1 MLNSEVASFP
11 LSNPTSRMFRRP
23 ISLAPAQRQLFSIRK
38 QLPSLRT
45 LQQFQ
50 LQSTASRGQI
60 RRTFRT
66 YRPRFNNN
74 KSVGPGYTYQAP
86 NATPSLSQRLKT
98 LSREYGWS
106 ALWIYLFL
114 SALDFPFCFA
124 AVKLLGADKIGHYE
138 HVIVE
143 SVKGAVNKVW
153 PGAFKESEEQSE
165 DEDFGAQAGGKKKGP
180 VEEASMFPRSH
191 IYQLFFFLKV
201 DNARFM
207 DAACSSVRHSQEL
220 HLCARAAD
228 SGYHAESR
236 EAAQKMGLGCGQG
249 QAKGQVVAMTA
260 AN

>member
-1 MLNSEVASFP
+1 MALRYLLRPWALRMLNSKVASLP
-11 LSNPTSRMFRRP
+11 SSSLTSCMLRRP
-23 ISLAPAQRQLFSIRK
+23 ISLAHAQRQFYQNRK
-38 QLPSLRT
+38 QLPPLRT
-45 LQQFQ
+45 LQQLQ
-50 LQSTASRGQI
+50 LQNTAFRGQI

-74 KSVGPGYTYQAP
+74 KSFGPGYTYQAP

-153 PGAFKESEEQSE
+153 PGASKESEEESE
-165 DEDFGAQAGGKKKGP
+165 HEIVEAQAGEKKKGP
-180 VEEASMFPRSH
+180 AEEASLWT
-191 IYQLFFFLKV
+191 QLALAYAIHKSFIF
-201 DNARFM
+201 
-207 DAACSSVRHSQEL
+207 VRVPL
-220 HLCARAAD
+220 
-228 SGYHAESR
+228 
-236 EAAQKMGLGCGQG
+236 
-249 QAKGQVVAMTA
+249 TA
-260 AN
+260 AITPKVVKQLRKWGWDVVKGKPKTK

>member
-1 MLNSEVASFP
+1 MSLRSPLRPWALQMLSSDVASFHSSSP
-11 LSNPTSRMFRRP
+11 ASRMLRRP
-23 ISLAPAQRQLFSIRK
+23 KLLAHAQRQLFHYRK

-45 LQQFQ
+45 PQQLQ
-50 LQSTASRGQI
+50 LQSTAFQGQI

-66 YRPRFNNN
+66 YRPRFNKN
-74 KSVGPGYTYQAP
+74 KSFGPGYTYQAP

-153 PGAFKESEEQSE
+153 PGAFEETEESENE
-165 DEDFGAQAGGKKKGP
+165 DTETQAAGKKKGP
-180 VEEASMFPRSH
+180 VEEASLWT
-191 IYQLFFFLKV
+191 QLALAYAIHKSFIF
-201 DNARFM
+201 
-207 DAACSSVRHSQEL
+207 VRVPL
-220 HLCARAAD
+220 
-228 SGYHAESR
+228 
-236 EAAQKMGLGCGQG
+236 
-249 QAKGQVVAMTA
+249 TA
-260 AN
+260 AITPKVVKQLRKWGWDVVKGKPKAK

>member
-1 MLNSEVASFP
+1 MSLRFPLRPWALRTLYSDVASFP
-11 LSNPTSRMFRRP
+11 SSNPTSRMLRRP
-23 ISLAPAQRQLFSIRK
+23 ISFAPAQRQLFNNPK

-45 LQQFQ
+45 LQQLQ
-50 LQSTASRGQI
+50 LQSTAFRGQI

-66 YRPRFNNN
+66 YRPGFNNN
-74 KSVGPGYTYQAP
+74 KSFGPGYTYQAP

-153 PGAFKESEEQSE
+153 PGAFKESEEESE
-165 DEDFGAQAGGKKKGP
+165 DEDAEAQAGGRKKGP
-180 VEEASMFPRSH
+180 AEEASLWT
-191 IYQLFFFLKV
+191 QLALAYAIHKSFIF
-201 DNARFM
+201 
-207 DAACSSVRHSQEL
+207 VRVPL
-220 HLCARAAD
+220 
-228 SGYHAESR
+228 
-236 EAAQKMGLGCGQG
+236 
-249 QAKGQVVAMTA
+249 TA
-260 AN
+260 AITPKVVKQLRKWGWDVVKGKPKAK

>member
-1 MLNSEVASFP
+1 MSLRFPLRPWALRMLNSDVASFP
-11 LSNPTSRMFRRP
+11 SSNPTSRMLRRP
-23 ISLAPAQRQLFSIRK
+23 ISLAPAQRQLFNNRK

-50 LQSTASRGQI
+50 LQSTASRGQT

-66 YRPRFNNN
+66 YSRFNNN

-165 DEDFGAQAGGKKKGP
+165 DEDVEAQAGGKKKGP
-180 VEEASMFPRSH
+180 VEEASLWT
-191 IYQLFFFLKV
+191 QLALAYAIHKSFIF
-201 DNARFM
+201 
-207 DAACSSVRHSQEL
+207 VRVPL
-220 HLCARAAD
+220 
-228 SGYHAESR
+228 
-236 EAAQKMGLGCGQG
+236 
-249 QAKGQVVAMTA
+249 TA
-260 AN
+260 AITPKVVKQLRKWGWDVVKGKPKAK